1 MSPPG
6 PGGGPLLH
14 SGRSIGILEL
24 APLGESPPHLTLLTR
39 SGKNS
44 CPGPPQRQSETMGA
58 TSFFFFFLSNAVLFQ
73 HRLPQLWLRDLGGGG
88 GTWEKERKKKKQ
100 TSQLHK
106 AFPWK
111 SPGSGVL
118 RTHDWPLPTTLWSS
132 GFAGRGTDGG
142 PFRSPCERAV
152 WGQNGGLCLYISMCA
167 RACVCVYIID
177 YIRKFSMYKYKTPV
191 SKHDTTAN

>member
-58 TSFFFFFLSNAVLFQ
+58 TSFFFFFSFKCSSFPTSPATALAQRF
-73 HRLPQLWLRDLGGGG
+73 GGWGRHMG
-88 GTWEKERKKKKQ
+88 KRKEKKKTNQPIAQSLSLEK
-100 TSQLHK
+100 
-106 AFPWK
+106 P
-111 SPGSGVL
+111 
-118 RTHDWPLPTTLWSS
+118 RLWGAQDS
-132 GFAGRGTDGG
+132 
-142 PFRSPCERAV
+142 
-152 WGQNGGLCLYISMCA
+152 
-167 RACVCVYIID
+167 
-177 YIRKFSMYKYKTPV
+177 
-191 SKHDTTAN
+191 